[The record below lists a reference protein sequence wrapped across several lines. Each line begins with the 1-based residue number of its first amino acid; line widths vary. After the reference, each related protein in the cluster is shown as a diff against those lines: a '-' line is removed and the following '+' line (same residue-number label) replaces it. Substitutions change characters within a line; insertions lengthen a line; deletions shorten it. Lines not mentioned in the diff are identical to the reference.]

1 MKSVILFRHGKSNW
15 DALYGN
21 DHERPLAKRGVEA
34 AKKMGKFLH
43 EKNQIPEL
51 VISSTAVRAKT
62 TVELAMDSAKWTSN
76 FLLERGIYGG
86 SPDFLLELIHSQDDI
101 YNSICLVG
109 HEPNFSMFISR
120 ATNDNYV
127 NFTTANM
134 AKINFDAQEWS
145 RIFFGDGTL
154 EWHQKPKE
162 LKG

>member
-1 MKSVILFRHGKSNW
+1 MK
-15 DALYGN
+15 
-21 DHERPLAKRGVEA
+21 
-34 AKKMGKFLH
+34 
-43 EKNQIPEL
+43 
-51 VISSTAVRAKT
+51 TKT
-62 TVELAMDSAKWTSN
+62 TVELAMDSAKWTSK